1 MKVNGWLVVLT
12 VLSVVACGGEV
23 PSQEPEP
30 AEAPASEPTA
40 DELVTA
46 LDADCA
52 AAEEAIQARQAESS
66 LYDRLDGHDGI
77 HSVVTEIIR
86 LHRQNETIVHVM
98 EGVDDTHLIDQVTD
112 FLAQATGGDVTYE
125 GRDMAEAH
133 AHLELTNEH
142 FLAAGGDVQTAMQTA
157 GVGEDEIQEIMCLF
171 ASLRSEVVQL

>member
-12 VLSVVACGGEV
+12 VLSVVACGGDA
-23 PSQEPEP
+23 PSPEAEPETTT
-30 AEAPASEPTA
+30 EPTL
-40 DELVTA
+40 DELVLA
-46 LDADCA
+46 LDADCT

-98 EGVDDTHLIDQVTD
+98 EGVDDTHLIDQVAD

-125 GRDMAEAH
+125 GRDMVEAH